1 MDKSMSFREIKESEL
16 AEEASTSGHSGEEN
30 SLASM
35 FSLSRSPTINE
46 ANMEIVEENPQAAW
60 KLPAIDP
67 AKVYNDLSMFHL
79 TAITRIF
86 VK

>member
-35 FSLSRSPTINE
+35 FSLSKSPTINE
-46 ANMEIVEENPQAAW
+46 ANMEIVLIYIISVILFLLYSLCYIISIILIYIISVILFR
-60 KLPAIDP
+60 K
-67 AKVYNDLSMFHL
+67 
-79 TAITRIF
+79 
-86 VK
+86 